1 MTTTSSSSKPI
12 RHSKI
17 LSGSLE
23 LSDAEINGQVSSANH
38 NHSHHHHHH
47 NQHKSSKKHLNKTLI
62 DTSQFDSKSFI
73 HRSDG
78 FNQRSLNFG
87 ISKSDKSLEKA
98 GHKNSTQNVVP
109 ILIVSK
115 SKKIINKYN
124 QQIDSAKKS
133 KLNYIKSLNQEL
145 KLPSN
150 KFSPSDL
157 VTTQTN
163 SQYFTERDDYNYQS
177 PKQVN
182 NKINHFKNKSKVS
195 WVNSL
200 ISCCYWSVYSC
211 NVSLDNNKIVL
222 LLLSNICK
230 ILLTFYYCLLSYGSF
245 YYLKKILIVKVIEHL
260 ILIK

>member
-1 MTTTSSSSKPI
+1 MMMTTTSSSSKPI

-23 LSDAEINGQVSSANH
+23 LSDAEINGHTSANH
-38 NHSHHHHHH
+38 SHQ
-47 NQHKSSKKHLNKTLI
+47 QHKSSKKKHHNKTLI

-98 GHKNSTQNVVP
+98 GHKNSQNVVP

-124 QQIDSAKKS
+124 QQIDSAKKN

-145 KLPSN
+145 KLPTN

-157 VTTQTN
+157 ITTQTN
-163 SQYFTERDDYNYQS
+163 SQYFTERDDFNYQS

-195 WVNSL
+195 
-200 ISCCYWSVYSC
+200 
-211 NVSLDNNKIVL
+211 
-222 LLLSNICK
+222 
-230 ILLTFYYCLLSYGSF
+230 
-245 YYLKKILIVKVIEHL
+245 
-260 ILIK
+260 